1 MRIVSICP
9 SNTELVAYL
18 GRTDLLAGVDNF
30 SDWPPEVMQLPKVGP
45 DLSIDMDK
53 VEALNPD
60 LVLASLSVP
69 GMEQNIEALDERK
82 LPYIILNPNSLKEI
96 ADDIETVG
104 NALGEKRLGVEKAAA
119 FREEVEQFREQASEK
134 EHKPS
139 LYWEWWPK
147 PVFTPGN
154 VNWLTEISRLAGAR
168 NIFDSEEEA
177 SVQTDWADV
186 KQREPDHICMVWVG
200 VKESKM
206 RPELVRRR
214 PGWDEMQAVR
224 ENNIHVLEE
233 SLFCRP
239 SPRLLE
245 GLRKLTEILE

>member
-9 SNTELVAYL
+9 SNTEIVAYL
-18 GRTDLLAGVDNF
+18 GRTDLLAGVDNY
-30 SDWPPEVMQLPKVGP
+30 SDWPPEVTQLPRVGP
-45 DLSIDMDK
+45 DLSVDMDK

-69 GMEQNIEALDERK
+69 GMEKNIEALDKRK
-82 LPYIILNPNSLKEI
+82 LPYIILNPNSLEEI

-104 NALGEKRLGVEKAAA
+104 EALGEKQLGADKAAV
-119 FREEVEQFREQASEK
+119 FRAEIEQFRDQAAK
-134 EHKPS
+134 KTYRPT

-147 PVFTPGN
+147 PVFTPGS
-154 VNWLTEISRLAGAR
+154 VNWLTELSYLAGAQ
-168 NIFDSEEEA
+168 NIFDSHEKA
-177 SVQTDWADV
+177 SVQTDWDDV
-186 KQREPDHICMVWVG
+186 KERDPDHICMVWVG
-200 VKESKM
+200 IKESKM

-214 PGWDEMQAVR
+214 PGWVQMKAIR

-245 GLRKLTEILE
+245 GLRKLTAVLE

>member
-9 SNTELVAYL
+9 SNTEIVEYL

-30 SDWPPEVMQLPKVGP
+30 SDWPLEVLQLPKVGP

-60 LVLASLSVP
+60 LVLASMSVP
-69 GMEQNIEALDERK
+69 GMEKNIEALDERK
-82 LPYIILNPNSLKEI
+82 LPYIILNPNSLEEI

-104 NALGEKRLGVEKAAA
+104 NALGEKQLGAEKAAA
-119 FREEVEQFREQASEK
+119 FREEVQQFRERAAEK
-134 EHKPS
+134 AHRPS

-147 PVFTPGN
+147 PVFTPGS

-168 NIFDSEEEA
+168 NIFENEEEA
-177 SVQTDWADV
+177 SIQTDWEDV
-186 KQREPDHICMVWVG
+186 KAREPDHICMVWVG

-214 PGWDEMQAVR
+214 PGWEEMQAVR

-245 GLRKLTEILE
+245 GLRKLKEILK